1 LLDLAIIIIYFLGMI
16 AIGIHAYR
24 KKESSTQNG
33 FFVANRSG
41 SALFIIGSLCATI
54 IGASVT
60 LGMAGRGYRMGLPGA
75 WWLLVGSVGLFI
87 LAFFFA
93 RTVRRFGLY
102 TLPELVEKQY
112 NSKTAGLVASILIV
126 VAWLAVIAA
135 QIIAAGKILS
145 ILLPNVDLSLIM
157 IISALVLILYTF
169 LGGQY
174 SVIRTDLVQFII
186 IIVGTL
192 ACLGLVLDRAGG
204 FSGLHANL
212 PSDYFSFPVSARFA
226 WPQLVTLLILTGST
240 YVVGPDMYSRLFC
253 ARNEKVARASAL
265 SAALITIPFAF
276 IIVLIGMGAMAL
288 FPDIASQHP
297 NLSFVQASE
306 MAFPTVIKEV
316 LPIGVSGLV
325 IAALLAAMMSSADT
339 CLITTS
345 TILSADI
352 YKRAS
357 PHASERK
364 VLIISKLGVI
374 LIGAV
379 SLIVALKA
387 GGIINTLLLAYTV
400 FTSGVVLPVVAGF
413 FKDTLKVNSI
423 GAVAAIIGGGG
434 TALAVRQLLHL
445 QSDPLNP
452 KNLIGFGVCA
462 VLLFGVSWITRI
474 VINRRERGAS

>member
-1 LLDLAIIIIYFLGMI
+1 MLDIAIIIIYFLGMI
-16 AIGIHAYR
+16 AIGIYAYR

-33 FFVANRSG
+33 FFVANRRG
-41 SALFIIGSLCATI
+41 SAVFIIGSLCATI

-75 WWLLVGSVGLFI
+75 WWLLVGSIGLLI
-87 LAFFFA
+87 LGFFFA
-93 RTVRRFGLY
+93 RTVRKLGLY
-102 TLPELVEKQY
+102 TLPALVEKQY

-145 ILLPNVDLSLIM
+145 ILMPDVNLSLVM
-157 IISALVLILYTF
+157 VISAAVLTLYTF

-186 IIVGTL
+186 IAVGTL
-192 ACLGLVLDRAGG
+192 VCLGLVLDRVGG
-204 FSGLHANL
+204 FGGLHASL
-212 PSDYFSFPVSARFA
+212 PANYFSFPVSAKFG
-226 WPQLVTLLILTGST
+226 WPQLITLLILTGST

-253 ARNEKVARASAL
+253 ARNEKVARSSAL

-276 IIVLIGMGAMAL
+276 IIVLIGMGAMVL

-306 MAFPTVIKEV
+306 LAFPTVIKDV

-345 TILSADI
+345 TIVSSDI

-357 PHASERK
+357 PNASERK
-364 VLIISKLGVI
+364 ILMVAKLGVI
-374 LIGAV
+374 IIGALA
-379 SLIVALKA
+379 LIVALKA

-413 FKDTLKVNSI
+413 FKDKLRVNSI
-423 GAVAAIIGGGG
+423 GAITAIIGGGG
-434 TALAVRQLLHL
+434 TALALKQFLHL
-445 QSDPLNP
+445 DPFDP

-462 VLLFGVSWITRI
+462 VLLFGVSWITRTFS
-474 VINRRERGAS
+474 RQQSQMS